1 MPTPLQT
8 YRTFSEYLRTGQ
20 YGRLAEVVDTDNY
33 VENCVGLTGWTI
45 GLNIAL
51 TNFTQ
56 GIATALSDGATSEED
71 VVETAELGRDPRA
84 FGGHP
89 HWNVPRYRADRS
101 AGQFGRGRLVPGR
114 PRWPYRLAVPA
125 MRLERGSAATPWPA
139 AGSATGSDQRCAGG
153 GKLCVE
159 EQPLRHREQGGGI

>member
-71 VVETAELGRDPRA
+71 VVETANSVVIRA
-84 FGGHP
+84 
-89 HWNVPRYRADRS
+89 
-101 AGQFGRGRLVPGR
+101 
-114 PRWPYRLAVPA
+114 
-125 MRLERGSAATPWPA
+125 RLEGTHTGTFLGIEPTGQRVSLDAVDWYRVGPDGRIVWRFLLCDWNGVRLQLLGQQPDLPQAPTSVAL
-139 AGSATGSDQRCAGG
+139 AGEVMR
-153 GKLCVE
+153 
-159 EQPLRHREQGGGI
+159 RR